1 MDEWWFD
8 ELEVEEAGG
17 GVVVWGG
24 DVVLEDLVALVICGV
39 HLPISKKTLKH
50 DFLNFQNTLTICS

>member
-24 DVVLEDLVALVICGV
+24 DLVLEEGQVIWWHWLFAV
-39 HLPISKKTLKH
+39 FIYLYPKRL
-50 DFLNFQNTLTICS
+50 